1 MFAKIVDYSARRP
14 GHHDYDLN
22 LDWLQL
28 TEVVYG
34 ALPEDLKELSLCR
47 NPLLEIDC
55 ALLPNT
61 LEVLD
66 LRHCRSLE
74 RILNLDRL
82 PKLIVLEIEDTA
94 ITSLPKLPASLIHL
108 NASHTRL
115 TALPTLMKCGDLRR
129 IDLEW
134 CKDISKLPMLPDGV
148 HSLCLRHSGID
159 ELPML
164 PDTLSYLD
172 VDYAEVVHQ
181 GLAPERPDT
190 VSHTEYATTTRAWH
204 MACLRLERYELIHE
218 ELMQKAWHPRR
229 VERWLEQGEAV
240 LDMMMGC

>member
-1 MFAKIVDYSARRP
+1 MFARIVDYSARRP
-14 GHHDYDLN
+14 GHHDHDLN
-22 LDWLQL
+22 LDWMSL

-55 ALLPNT
+55 ALLPKT

-66 LRHCRSLE
+66 LKYCRSLE
-74 RILNLDRL
+74 RILNLDQL
-82 PKLIVLEIEDTA
+82 PKLIVLEIEETA
-94 ITSLPKLPASLIHL
+94 ITGLPKLPTSLVHL

-134 CKDISKLPMLPDGV
+134 CKDIPKLPMIPDGV
-148 HSLCLRHSGID
+148 HTLCLRHSGIA
-159 ELPML
+159 ELPMI
-164 PDTLSYLD
+164 PDSVSYLD
-172 VDYAEVVHQ
+172 VDYAEVVDQ

-190 VSHTEYATTTRAWH
+190 VSHTEYATTTRKWWS
-204 MACLRLERYELIHE
+204 ACLRLERYESIHE
-218 ELMQKAWHPRR
+218 ELMMSCWHPRR
-229 VERWLEQGEAV
+229 VEAWLLQGEAV
-240 LDMMMGC
+240 LDNVMGC